1 MQLFCAAAC
10 FLFTAVV
17 SLKTSNSPS
26 AQTARIFTRLSQW
39 FFTGNNQR
47 LNNRH
52 LRSDELFSEGSCS
65 TPLPFLNRA
74 VLVAVIPLV
83 HLRYFLK
90 TTVLRHFLSGVVYKG
105 VFIRIIVFDN

>member
-1 MQLFCAAAC
+1 MAQDAKILELAFGSNSKNFCA
-10 FLFTAVV
+10 F
-17 SLKTSNSPS
+17 
-26 AQTARIFTRLSQW
+26 SQW